1 MDPLSKGMTRRQCL
15 AMMTGAA
22 AFTLIPDLRL
32 SASDRTVLRVA
43 ISIQTLAG
51 ANITDARAA
60 YRVWLREVA
69 LQYSA
74 QSAEPI
80 PEIFIPTEDLIRG
93 VRQDTIDCYG
103 VTALEFAK
111 LADITDP
118 DSLVLQDYLASG
130 MEYVLLVHN
139 ASQFRTL
146 ADLRGSHIV
155 SHLHRDM
162 VLLPAWLG
170 TMLAANGL
178 PQPDR
183 FFSAQTLSDKV
194 NQVVLPVF
202 FHRVDAACLAR
213 RSWDTA
219 VELNPQLG
227 RDLRTLAISPK
238 IIPIVFCFRR
248 NSNTNSRK
256 SLIDAIQRISSVP
269 GGQQIVALYQSR
281 SFVVKPISVMNPT
294 LDLVHQFEHVSTQQG
309 GVRKGQ
315 Q

>member
-1 MDPLSKGMTRRQCL
+1 MSRRQCL
-15 AMMTGAA
+15 AMTGAA
-22 AFTLIPDLRL
+22 AVALASSLRA
-32 SASDRTVLRVA
+32 SGSDRTVLRVA

-51 ANITDARAA
+51 ANVTDARAA

-69 LQYSA
+69 LQYTA
-74 QSAEPI
+74 QTAETV
-80 PEIFIPTEDLIRG
+80 PEIFISTEDLIRG
-93 VRQDTIDCYG
+93 IRQDTIDCYG
-103 VTALEFAK
+103 VTALELAK
-111 LADITDP
+111 LADVTDP
-118 DSLVLQDYLASG
+118 DSLVLQDYLANG

-146 ADLRGSHIV
+146 GDLRGSHIV

-178 PQPDR
+178 PQPDH
-183 FFSAQTLSDKV
+183 FFAAQTLNDKI

-213 RSWDTA
+213 QSWDTA

-238 IIPIVFCFRR
+238 IIPIVFGFRR
-248 NSNTNSRK
+248 NTNASLRK
-256 SLIDAIQRISSVP
+256 TLIDAIQRISSVP

-281 SFVVKPISVMNPT
+281 SFVVRPISVMTPT
-294 LDLVHQFEHVSTQQG
+294 LEMVRQFEHVSAQQG